1 MKKTEISAGGG
12 LSTGTRIGFGVGDFG
27 ANLIF
32 QSTFIFLIFFFTDV
46 FGIAAPVAGTIFLIA
61 KAWDGVSDPIVGYLS
76 DRTRTRWGKKRPYLL
91 FGAIP
96 LGVFSS
102 SCSRRRPYPRNS
114 RSPMDWSF
122 SSWYAAFTPSLTS
135 PTERWPPA

>member
-96 LGVFSS
+96 LGVFFLPPV
-102 SCSRRRPYPRNS
+102 RV
-114 RSPMDWSF
+114 
-122 SSWYAAFTPSLTS
+122 AAHTPGIQGRLWTGLF
-135 PTERWPPA
+135 PLGMQLLRHR